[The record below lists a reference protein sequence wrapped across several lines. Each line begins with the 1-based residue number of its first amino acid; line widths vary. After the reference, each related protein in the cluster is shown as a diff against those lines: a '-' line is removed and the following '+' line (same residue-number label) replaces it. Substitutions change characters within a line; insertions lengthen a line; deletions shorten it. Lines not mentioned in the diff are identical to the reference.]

1 VKLAGSQDP
10 LATSIELGECG
21 EDHRSDRHI
30 DADAERVGA
39 TDHLQQSLLSECLDQ
54 PPVLRQHAGVMDA
67 DPRPQ
72 HPRQRRAETAGE
84 PEASDRFHNGM
95 ALCRVDELHAHQAL
109 GLLGRG
115 GLAGMHQIYRCTAG
129 VNEFGEGLGQR
140 GHRPC
145 EDQRHRTLGLRD
157 DLGRTSGALG
167 QLRRQV
173 ADIAQGGAHEHEL
186 GLRQFA
192 GGDLPRPAAVGV
204 GDEVVLVGHHHL
216 YVGLVALAQRDIGQ
230 DLGGAA
236 DDRRIRIHRGVAGD
250 HADQIGA
257 EIVHPAE
264 ELLADKGLDGRC
276 VVDATAIGQRRDM
289 RRGGDQ
295 RFSGPGRGGD
305 DRVRAGHGRQQ
316 RIRLVG
322 IERHALT
329 HGPVFEGRVDVVR
342 RGAGAQFVQK
352 QGKAGLL
359 GHMDDSVTA
368 TRDEG
373 LADEGAGL
381 DQRAMREHAPSEQP
395 VTIRRP
401 QALMGGAAGSRPLG
415 WSQIPSG
422 D

>member
-1 VKLAGSQDP
+1 
-10 LATSIELGECG
+10 
-21 EDHRSDRHI
+21 
-30 DADAERVGA
+30 
-39 TDHLQQSLLSECLDQ
+39 
-54 PPVLRQHAGVMDA
+54 M
-67 DPRPQ
+67 
-72 HPRQRRAETAGE
+72 
-84 PEASDRFHNGM
+84 
-95 ALCRVDELHAHQAL
+95 
-109 GLLGRG
+109 
-115 GLAGMHQIYRCTAG
+115 
-129 VNEFGEGLGQR
+129 
-140 GHRPC
+140 
-145 EDQRHRTLGLRD
+145 
-157 DLGRTSGALG
+157 
-167 QLRRQV
+167 
-173 ADIAQGGAHEHEL
+173 
-186 GLRQFA
+186 
-192 GGDLPRPAAVGV
+192 
-204 GDEVVLVGHHHL
+204 VLVGHHHL